1 MLATSSCSDD
11 RGGHELAVR
20 AGHVAGREGVL
31 IKEDQM
37 SKTTDLFAL
46 SAAAL
51 VIACVAGWAIS
62 DTQARV
68 AAPATVQIDPL
79 TMMTSA
85 KQMPPEHFADYSFVF
100 N

>member
-11 RGGHELAVR
+11 RGGFELAVR
-20 AGHVAGREGVL
+20 PGHVAGREGVL
-31 IKEDQM
+31 IKEGQM
-37 SKTTDLFAL
+37 SKTLFAL

-85 KQMPPEHFADYSFVF
+85 KQMPTEHFADYSFVF